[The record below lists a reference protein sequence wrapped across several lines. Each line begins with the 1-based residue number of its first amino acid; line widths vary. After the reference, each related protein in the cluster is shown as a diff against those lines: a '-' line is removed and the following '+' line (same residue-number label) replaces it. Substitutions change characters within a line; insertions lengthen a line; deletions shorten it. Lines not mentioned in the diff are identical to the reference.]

1 MLTICQNKPRIRALN
16 ITDAAAYRAF
26 RLRALRENA
35 SAFTSSFEEED
46 LKPMHVTLARLA
58 ANEYEKLWGGFADQR
73 LVAMVGMSAEKRLK
87 NRHKAL
93 LVSMYVA
100 PEYSGQGIGQALVKT
115 VVQQAERN
123 GLARLLLTVTGSNLE
138 ALALYKKC
146 SFKSFGTEPDAVRV
160 NDQSFDKIHMFLDLS
175 NQVVGQ
181 LDL

>member
-1 MLTICQNKPRIRALN
+1 
-16 ITDAAAYRAF
+16 
-26 RLRALRENA
+26 
-35 SAFTSSFEEED
+35 
-46 LKPMHVTLARLA
+46 
-58 ANEYEKLWGGFADQR
+58 
-73 LVAMVGMSAEKRLK
+73 
-87 NRHKAL
+87 
-93 LVSMYVA
+93 MYVA